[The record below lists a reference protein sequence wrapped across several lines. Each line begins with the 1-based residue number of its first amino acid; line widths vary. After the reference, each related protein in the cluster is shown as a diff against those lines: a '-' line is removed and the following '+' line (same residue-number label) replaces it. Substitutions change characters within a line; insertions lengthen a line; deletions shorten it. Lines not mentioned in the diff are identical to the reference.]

1 MSKLNNKQ
9 FFKSQSFYLISGFF
23 IMISLFFAI
32 PMISAQTESE
42 ATEESTISNIK
53 KVIQDKQAELGQN
66 DQQSTQLKQ
75 AYLAQVKRVSAETL
89 TVLNNQTSIVV
100 PLTEGLE
107 ILKEDELIEVDEIAV
122 DDWIIVYSV
131 VEKDVC
137 VPKRI
142 SLTEKDF
149 TQEDRKI
156 MIGTITELYSNNLL
170 FDSRTGES
178 DLNFLLDKNTQY
190 FDDNGDEISL
200 RDLYSDLQCLI
211 VATAKTD
218 GQWLVSS
225 IKALVDLA
233 N

>member
-1 MSKLNNKQ
+1 
-9 FFKSQSFYLISGFF
+9 
-23 IMISLFFAI
+23 MIN
-32 PMISAQTESE
+32 AQTESE

-53 KVIQDKQAELGQN
+53 KVIQDKQVELGQN
-66 DQQSTQLKQ
+66 DQQPTQLKQ

-89 TVLNNQTSIVV
+89 TVLNNQNNIVV
-100 PLTEGLE
+100 PLTEDLE
-107 ILKEDELIEVDEIAV
+107 IVKKEEEIELDEIAV
-122 DDWIIVYSV
+122 DDWVIVYSV
-131 VEKDVC
+131 VEKDVS

-142 SLTEKDF
+142 LLTETDF

-156 MIGTITELYSNNLL
+156 TIGSITELYSNNLL